1 MASRTTKKP
10 TSTVV
15 PAEMTDIYVESRG
28 LPVWKRAM
36 DIVGAAVGLIVAAPL
51 LLLIALAIVIDD
63 RATPFYQHA
72 RVGRGGRCFTAWK
85 FRSMHVGADLRQAEL
100 AAHNEANGH
109 IFKMKND
116 PRRTRVGK
124 FLRKTSLDEL
134 PQLWNVLRGDM
145 TLVGP
150 RPPLPSEVALYEED
164 QLARLGGVPGITG
177 RWQVSARDRHDFDQM
192 LELDVEYLQRITFW
206 GDVKILARTIPT
218 VLFGRG
224 SY

>member
-1 MASRTTKKP
+1 M
-10 TSTVV
+10 V

-36 DIVGAAVGLIVAAPL
+36 DIVGAAVGLLVAAPL
-51 LLLIALAIVIDD
+51 LVLIALAIVIDD
-63 RATPFYQHA
+63 PATPLYRHA
-72 RVGRGGRCFTAWK
+72 RVGRGGRRFTAWK

-100 AAHNEANGH
+100 SAHNEANGH
-109 IFKMKND
+109 IFKIKND

-124 FLRKTSLDEL
+124 LLRKTSLDEL
-134 PQLWNVLRGDM
+134 PQLWNVLRGEM

-150 RPPLPSEVALYEED
+150 RPPLPSEVALYEQS

-177 RWQVSARDRHDFDQM
+177 LWQVSARDRHDFDQM
-192 LELDVEYLQRITFW
+192 LGLDIEYLRRITFW
-206 GDVKILARTIPT
+206 GDVKILVRTIPT